1 MITYQHLPE
10 EPAFQVRHVYVGSG
24 ARFDSGFGP
33 CRCTRLWSVHIDHD
47 TPLGVHGN
55 VHVQAGGDIY
65 GCLLFRGNRHTF
77 FRIDGAPE
85 SLGHSLNVEKDPQA
99 SVLFVGERHELVRG
113 GGRESR
119 RFIVGVNSTLGLHA
133 IFDPRLAAE
142 YLENCKVILG
152 HWMRVE
158 AGENAL
164 HILSGAF
171 V

>member
-113 GGRESR
+113 GGAKAEGSSW
-119 RFIVGVNSTLGLHA
+119 GSTAPSECTPSLT
-133 IFDPRLAAE
+133 
-142 YLENCKVILG
+142 
-152 HWMRVE
+152 RVWLRSIWKT
-158 AGENAL
+158 AK
-164 HILSGAF
+164 
-171 V
+171 